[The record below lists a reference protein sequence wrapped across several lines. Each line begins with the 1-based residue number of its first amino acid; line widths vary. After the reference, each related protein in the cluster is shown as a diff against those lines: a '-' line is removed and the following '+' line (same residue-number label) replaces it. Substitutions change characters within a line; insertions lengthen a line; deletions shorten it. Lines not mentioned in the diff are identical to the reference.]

1 MLHKALFVIAAAL
14 IIVVTAAAE
23 DVSPP
28 SPAIVP
34 NPTLSE
40 SPGAM
45 PTMRVTPEVAASSVS
60 GGVVHG
66 IKPEIVAE
74 SVQGTIRALVTIVPQ
89 RRPYGFRARRGIEG
103 AIGRRLLPGVSI
115 STP

>member
-1 MLHKALFVIAAAL
+1 MFLRALFVIAAAL
-14 IIVVTAAAE
+14 IIVVTVNAE
-23 DVSPP
+23 EVPAP
-28 SPAIVP
+28 SPAVVP
-34 NPTLSE
+34 NPNLSE
-40 SPGAM
+40 PPGSM
-45 PTMRVTPEVAASSVS
+45 PTMQISPEVAVSSVA

-74 SVQGTIRALVTIVPQ
+74 SVEGTVRALVTILPQ
-89 RRPYGFRARRGIEG
+89 RRQYGFRARRGIEG